1 MFTENKSI
9 SISSLGETKLIAQIR
24 RWLGD
29 VTPPSPEGMGDDCA
43 VVTVPQGKQILT
55 SDSLSYGQHFDHNID
70 PKDAGAKL
78 IKRNL
83 SDIAAMGATAKCY
96 TLSLTIPELDKEW
109 LKDFSSS
116 LKESSKLFNVD
127 LIGGD
132 TTKGPLNISIN
143 MMGSIE
149 INSPIKRS
157 GANEGDDIYVS
168 GELGSAALC
177 LKKIKKG
184 EMPLESD
191 LNSLNRPIPR
201 LELGS
206 ALKNLASSCIDV
218 SDGLEQDLSH
228 ILKSSGVGAIID
240 TQELPLSDSVI
251 HYVKDKNDWSLPL
264 CGGDDYELCFTAGK
278 SKRDKISAISESL
291 GIRVTRIGEINSQKK
306 LEVVGYTG
314 PRTSYQHF

>member
-1 MFTENKSI
+1 MNEFDLIQSYFNWEVTDPSVE
-9 SISSLGETKLIAQIR
+9 LG
-24 RWLGD
+24 
-29 VTPPSPEGMGDDCA
+29 VGDDA
-43 VVTVPQGKQILT
+43 ALFTLNPGHQLVTSTDTLVEGV
-55 SDSLSYGQHFDHNID
+55 HFF
-70 PKDAGAKL
+70 KDASPRDIAYKSL
-78 IKRNL
+78 AVNL
-83 SDIAAMGATAKCY
+83 SDMAAMGATAKCY

-116 LKESSKLFNVD
+116 LKESSKLFNVH

-184 EMPLESD
+184 EIPLESD

-240 TQELPLSDSVI
+240 TQELPLSDSVMQ
-251 HYVKDKNDWSLPL
+251 YVKDKNDWSLPL

-291 GIRVTRIGEINSQKK
+291 GTRVTRIGEIISQKK
-306 LEVVGYTG
+306 LEVIGYKG
-314 PRTSYQHF
+314 PRNSYQHF

>member
-1 MFTENKSI
+1 MNEFDLIQSYFNWEVTDPSVE
-9 SISSLGETKLIAQIR
+9 LG
-24 RWLGD
+24 
-29 VTPPSPEGMGDDCA
+29 VGDDAALFNLNPGHQLVTSTDTLVEGVHFFKDDSPIDIAYKSLA
-43 VVTVPQGKQILT
+43 V
-55 SDSLSYGQHFDHNID
+55 
-70 PKDAGAKL
+70 
-78 IKRNL
+78 NL
-83 SDIAAMGATAKCY
+83 SDMAAMGAAAKCY

-116 LKESSKLFNVD
+116 LKESSKLFNVH

-184 EMPLESD
+184 EIPLESD

-240 TQELPLSDSVI
+240 TQELPLSDSVM
-251 HYVKDKNDWSLPL
+251 HYVKDTNDWSLPL

-291 GIRVTRIGEINSQKK
+291 GTRVTRIGEIISQKK
-306 LEVVGYTG
+306 LEVIGYKG
-314 PRTSYQHF
+314 PRNSYQHF

>member
-1 MFTENKSI
+1 MNEFDLIQSYFNWEKTDPSI
-9 SISSLGETKLIAQIR
+9 ELG
-24 RWLGD
+24 
-29 VTPPSPEGMGDDCA
+29 VGDDA
-43 VVTVPQGKQILT
+43 ALFTLNPGHQLVTSTDTLVEGV
-55 SDSLSYGQHFDHNID
+55 HFFKDAS
-70 PKDAGAKL
+70 PKDIAYKSLAV
-78 IKRNL
+78 NL

-116 LKESSKLFNVD
+116 LKESSKLFNVH

-132 TTKGPLNISIN
+132 TTKGPLNISIT

-149 INSPIKRS
+149 INNSIKRS
-157 GANEGDDIYVS
+157 GAKDGDDIYVS

-240 TQELPLSDSVI
+240 TQELPLSDSVM
-251 HYVKDKNDWSLPL
+251 HYVKDTNDWSLPL

-278 SKRDKISAISESL
+278 SKRDKISAISESV
-291 GIRVTRIGEINSQKK
+291 GTRVTRIGEIISQKK

-314 PRTSYQHF
+314 PRNSYQHF

>member
-1 MFTENKSI
+1 MNEFDLIQSYFNWEVTDPSVE
-9 SISSLGETKLIAQIR
+9 LG
-24 RWLGD
+24 
-29 VTPPSPEGMGDDCA
+29 VGDDA
-43 VVTVPQGKQILT
+43 ALFNLNPGHQLVTSTDTLVEGV
-55 SDSLSYGQHFDHNID
+55 HFF
-70 PKDAGAKL
+70 KDASPRDIAYKSL
-78 IKRNL
+78 AVNL
-83 SDIAAMGATAKCY
+83 SDMAAMGATAKCY

-116 LKESSKLFNVD
+116 LKESSKLFNVH

-184 EMPLESD
+184 EIPLESD

-240 TQELPLSDSVI
+240 TQELPLSDSVMQ
-251 HYVKDKNDWSLPL
+251 YVKDKNDWSLPL

-291 GIRVTRIGEINSQKK
+291 GTRVTRIGEIISQKK
-306 LEVVGYTG
+306 LEVIGYTG
-314 PRTSYQHF
+314 PRNSYQHF

>member
-1 MFTENKSI
+1 MNEFDLIQSYFNWEITDPSI
-9 SISSLGETKLIAQIR
+9 ELG
-24 RWLGD
+24 
-29 VTPPSPEGMGDDCA
+29 VGDDAALFNLNPGHQLVTSTDTLVEGVHFFKDDSPIDIAYKSLA
-43 VVTVPQGKQILT
+43 V
-55 SDSLSYGQHFDHNID
+55 
-70 PKDAGAKL
+70 
-78 IKRNL
+78 NL
-83 SDIAAMGATAKCY
+83 SDMAAMGATAKCY

-116 LKESSKLFNVD
+116 LKESSKLFNVH

-184 EMPLESD
+184 EIPLESD

-228 ILKSSGVGAIID
+228 ILKSSGVGATIH
-240 TQELPLSDSVI
+240 TQELPLSDSVM
-251 HYVKDKNDWSLPL
+251 HYVKDTNDWSLPL

-291 GIRVTRIGEINSQKK
+291 GTRVTRIGEIISQKK
-306 LEVVGYTG
+306 LEVIGYKG
-314 PRTSYQHF
+314 PRNSYQHF

>member
-1 MFTENKSI
+1 MNEFDLIQSYFNWEITDPSI
-9 SISSLGETKLIAQIR
+9 ELG
-24 RWLGD
+24 
-29 VTPPSPEGMGDDCA
+29 VGDDA
-43 VVTVPQGKQILT
+43 ALFNLNPGHQLVTSTDTLVEGI
-55 SDSLSYGQHFDHNID
+55 HFF
-70 PKDAGAKL
+70 KDASPRDIAYKSL
-78 IKRNL
+78 AVNL

-116 LKESSKLFNVD
+116 LKESSKLFNVH

-184 EMPLESD
+184 EIPLESD

-240 TQELPLSDSVI
+240 TQELPLSDSVM
-251 HYVKDKNDWSLPL
+251 HYVKDTNDWSLPL

-291 GIRVTRIGEINSQKK
+291 GTRVTRIGEIISQKK

-314 PRTSYQHF
+314 PRNSYQHF

>member
-1 MFTENKSI
+1 MNEFDLIQSYFNWEITDPNIE
-9 SISSLGETKLIAQIR
+9 LG
-24 RWLGD
+24 
-29 VTPPSPEGMGDDCA
+29 VGDDA
-43 VVTVPQGKQILT
+43 ALFTLNPGHQLVTSTDTLVEGI
-55 SDSLSYGQHFDHNID
+55 HFF
-70 PKDAGAKL
+70 KDASPRDIAYKSL
-78 IKRNL
+78 AVNL

-116 LKESSKLFNVD
+116 LKESSKLFNVH

-184 EMPLESD
+184 EIPLESD
-191 LNSLNRPIPR
+191 LNAFNRPIPC

-228 ILKSSGVGAIID
+228 ILKSSSVGAMID
-240 TQELPLSDSVI
+240 TQELPLSDSVM
-251 HYVKDKNDWSLPL
+251 HYVKDTNDWSLPL

-291 GIRVTRIGEINSQKK
+291 GTRVSRIGEINSQKK

>member
-1 MFTENKSI
+1 MNEFDLIQSYFNWEVTDPSVE
-9 SISSLGETKLIAQIR
+9 LG
-24 RWLGD
+24 
-29 VTPPSPEGMGDDCA
+29 VGDDAALFNLNPGHQLVTSTDTLVEGVHFFKDDSPIDIAYKSLA
-43 VVTVPQGKQILT
+43 V
-55 SDSLSYGQHFDHNID
+55 
-70 PKDAGAKL
+70 
-78 IKRNL
+78 NL
-83 SDIAAMGATAKCY
+83 SDMAAMGAAAKCY

-116 LKESSKLFNVD
+116 LKESSKLFNVH

-184 EMPLESD
+184 EIPLESD

-240 TQELPLSDSVI
+240 TQELPLSDSVM

-291 GIRVTRIGEINSQKK
+291 GTRVTRIGEIISQKK
-306 LEVVGYTG
+306 LEVIGYTG
-314 PRTSYQHF
+314 PRNSYQHF

>member
-1 MFTENKSI
+1 MNEFDLIQSYFNWEITDTNIE
-9 SISSLGETKLIAQIR
+9 LG
-24 RWLGD
+24 
-29 VTPPSPEGMGDDCA
+29 VGDDA
-43 VVTVPQGKQILT
+43 ALFTLNPGHQLVTSTDTLVEGV
-55 SDSLSYGQHFDHNID
+55 HFF
-70 PKDAGAKL
+70 KDALPRDIAYKSL
-78 IKRNL
+78 AVNL
-83 SDIAAMGATAKCY
+83 SDMAAMGATAKCY

-109 LKDFSSS
+109 LKDFSTS

-157 GANEGDDIYVS
+157 GANDGDDIYVS

-240 TQELPLSDSVI
+240 TQELPLSDSVM
-251 HYVKDKNDWSLPL
+251 HYVKGTNDWSLPL

>member
-1 MFTENKSI
+1 MNEFDLIQSYFNWEVTDPSVE
-9 SISSLGETKLIAQIR
+9 LG
-24 RWLGD
+24 
-29 VTPPSPEGMGDDCA
+29 VGDDAALFTLNPGHQLVTSTDTLVEGVHFFKDDSPIDIAYKSLA
-43 VVTVPQGKQILT
+43 V
-55 SDSLSYGQHFDHNID
+55 
-70 PKDAGAKL
+70 
-78 IKRNL
+78 NL
-83 SDIAAMGATAKCY
+83 SDMAAMGATAKCY

-116 LKESSKLFNVD
+116 LKESSKLFNVH

-143 MMGSIE
+143 IMGSIE

-184 EMPLESD
+184 EIPLESD
-191 LNSLNRPIPR
+191 FNALNRPIPH

-240 TQELPLSDSVI
+240 TQELPLSDSVM
-251 HYVKDKNDWSLPL
+251 HYVKDTNDWSLPL

-278 SKRDKISAISESL
+278 SKRDKISAISESV
-291 GIRVTRIGEINSQKK
+291 GTRVTRIGEIISQKK

-314 PRTSYQHF
+314 PRKSYQHF

>member
-1 MFTENKSI
+1 MNEFDLIQSYFNWEITDPSI
-9 SISSLGETKLIAQIR
+9 ELG
-24 RWLGD
+24 
-29 VTPPSPEGMGDDCA
+29 VGDDAALFTLNPGHQLVTSTDTLVEGVHFFKDDSPRDIAYKSLA
-43 VVTVPQGKQILT
+43 V
-55 SDSLSYGQHFDHNID
+55 
-70 PKDAGAKL
+70 
-78 IKRNL
+78 NL
-83 SDIAAMGATAKCY
+83 SDMAAMGATAKCY

-116 LKESSKLFNVD
+116 LKESSKLFNVH

-157 GANEGDDIYVS
+157 GANDGDDIYVS

-184 EMPLESD
+184 EIPLESD

-240 TQELPLSDSVI
+240 TQELPLSDSVM
-251 HYVKDKNDWSLPL
+251 HYVKDTNDWSLPL

-291 GIRVTRIGEINSQKK
+291 GTRVTRIGEIISQKK

-314 PRTSYQHF
+314 PRNSYQHF